1 MLIQTFLY
9 AHSLEVNLRIA
20 KLLELFA
27 QSLNLKV
34 DMVKPCLMHMIV
46 QPHPQEI
53 PGHPHPPVHV
63 GLCIPQ
69 GGGNE
74 NCVSESLSTEK

>member
-1 MLIQTFLY
+1 M
-9 AHSLEVNLRIA
+9 NLWIA

-46 QPHPQEI
+46 QPHPQERDKLS
-53 PGHPHPPVHV
+53 PTLLLEVKDKEEDLLTRMRQRKLSLKGNLVTPNRPP
-63 GLCIPQ
+63 
-69 GGGNE
+69 
-74 NCVSESLSTEK
+74 